1 MAYEQQG
8 IRNQELCK
16 ILTCCDTTPANGN
29 VTPLVS
35 IDLTVY
41 SIMLTGT
48 GLNASVMKEESTY
61 IKLAGYVFPPIA
73 MSPDVMLDA
82 LVQWKTY

>member
-1 MAYEQQG
+1 MPDPIHKVLKEE
-8 IRNQELCK
+8 IRNRELCN

-35 IDLTVY
+35 IDLIVY

-61 IKLAGYVFPPIA
+61 IKLAGGKRTNVHI
-73 MSPDVMLDA
+73 SN
-82 LVQWKTY
+82 KITTN